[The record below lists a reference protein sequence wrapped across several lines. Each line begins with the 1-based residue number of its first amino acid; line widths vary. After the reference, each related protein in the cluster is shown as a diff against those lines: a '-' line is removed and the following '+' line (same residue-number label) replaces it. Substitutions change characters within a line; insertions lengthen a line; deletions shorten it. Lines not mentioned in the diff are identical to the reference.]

1 MSGELIAGLTGL
13 VVALGTAFGAW
24 RALRSDRATEREKRQ
39 ASQMLE
45 EDKRQANLQA
55 VSDGLMNDLREDVRR
70 LREER
75 DADRKAHVEELK
87 EMRKQAAEACERAER
102 AEQVAREC
110 KDELRSLRF
119 ELTETRRQRDE
130 LSAENTVLRAKV
142 ARLEERVQELERHG
156 GTGRTPPDGTPA
168 VR

>member
-1 MSGELIAGLTGL
+1 MSGEVIAGLTGL

-24 RALRSDRATEREKRQ
+24 RSMRSDKATEEEKRH
-39 ASQMLE
+39 AKHM
-45 EDKRQANLQA
+45 A
-55 VSDGLMNDLREDVRR
+55 VSDGLMDDLREDVKR

-75 DADRKAHVEELK
+75 DADRKAHVEELQD
-87 EMRKQAAEACERAER
+87 MRKQAAEACERAER

-130 LSAENTVLRAKV
+130 LSAENTVLRSKV